1 MSELKKGERFL
12 IPIAKKKK
20 IFEVVE
26 KDGKLVGY
34 NKEFGYISLNQVKQI
49 EKVRY

>member
-12 IPIAKKKK
+12 VPIAKKKK

-49 EKVRY
+49 ERI

>member
-12 IPIAKKKK
+12 VPIAKKKK
-20 IFEVVE
+20 IFEVIE

-34 NKEFGYISLNQVKQI
+34 NKDFGYISLNQVKEI
-49 EKVRY
+49 ERIS

>member
-12 IPIAKKKK
+12 VPIAKKKK

-34 NKEFGYISLNQVKQI
+34 NKDFGYISLNQVKEI
-49 EKVRY
+49 ERIS

>member
-12 IPIAKKKK
+12 VPIAKKKK

-34 NKEFGYISLNQVKQI
+34 NKEFGYISLNQVKEI
-49 EKVRY
+49 ERIS

>member
-34 NKEFGYISLNQVKQI
+34 NKDFGYISLNQVKEI
-49 EKVRY
+49 ERIS

>member
-12 IPIAKKKK
+12 VPIAKKKK

-26 KDGKLVGY
+26 KDGKLMGY
-34 NKEFGYISLNQVKQI
+34 NKEFGYISLNQVKEI
-49 EKVRY
+49 ERIS